1 MQNDIRLA
9 GLLTNTNES
18 VASLSMNGPVL
29 LVFLRHFGCIFC
41 RESLRDL
48 SQKRAAYEEKNIT
61 IVFVHMSDK
70 TTAEMY
76 FRSFNLAGIKHISDP
91 QCAYY
96 SAFKLSKGNIGQ
108 LFGFK
113 NLVRG
118 FEVTIGKGIPVTAAQ
133 LGDGNQM
140 PGLFVISKGQII
152 NSFIHSFAG
161 DKPDYD
167 AILELDTLVEDKTTI
182 DHN

>member
-1 MQNDIRLA
+1 MTKDIRLA

-18 VASLSMNGPVL
+18 ISNLSMNGPVL
-29 LVFLRHFGCIFC
+29 LLFLRHFGCIFC

-48 SQKRAAYEEKNIT
+48 SLKREEYEQQNIT
-61 IVFVHMSDK
+61 IVFVHMSD
-70 TTAEMY
+70 TATAEMY
-76 FRSFNLAGIKHISDP
+76 FRSFNLDGIKHISDP
-91 QCAYY
+91 QCTYY
-96 SAFKLSKGNIGQ
+96 NAFKLGKGTISQ

-118 FEVTIGKGIPVTAAQ
+118 FEVTIGKGIPIMASQ

-140 PGLFVISKGQII
+140 PGLFVIENGEVTG
-152 NSFIHSFAG
+152 SFIHTYAG

-167 AILELDTLVEDKTTI
+167 AILGLKTPVTK
-182 DHN
+182 